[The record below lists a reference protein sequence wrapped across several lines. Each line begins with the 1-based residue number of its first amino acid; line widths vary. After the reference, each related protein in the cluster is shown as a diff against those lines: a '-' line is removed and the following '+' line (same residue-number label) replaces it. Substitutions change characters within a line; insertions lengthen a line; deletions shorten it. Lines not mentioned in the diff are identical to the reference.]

1 MMMAGNCTNT
11 SIVSRAGL
19 LVILAVGLLYSPSP
33 RAQQARGSASDADA
47 GSVSAGPLLL
57 PTSHPPLPAE
67 SSLFWLAPEVDAQA
81 AHVTAHSAL
90 AAASRSM
97 AAGDEKAAL
106 GALSDPAARRG
117 LLGPYVMYFA
127 AQARLRLG
135 DASDA
140 LGEFQE
146 IQSLSP
152 SGYLRDAAA
161 LGEAESRE
169 ALDDQAAA
177 VDVYDRLARQS
188 PGNLE
193 DVLIRLGRAA
203 RTAGDLTRAAGAF
216 QRVYYDF
223 PLGEGASIAA
233 AELATLPRTDPVTR
247 TSARYGLELGRAQRL
262 FNARQYVPARAA
274 FAALRPVADGDDRAL
289 VRLRLAECD
298 YYQKR
303 ARAARDVLRAYLD
316 EAARLKPDQG
326 GAGRST
332 ARHAEALYFYAL
344 STRDLGDHATY
355 LETIRRLVAEFPGE
369 TWAEDALNH
378 LATHYIRR
386 NDDERADEVLRE
398 LYERYPKSS
407 HADRAAWKAGW
418 RAYRFGRYGDTVRFF
433 ERAAADFPRSDYR
446 PSWLYWSGRAREAL
460 GDRAIADARYSVV
473 IADYRNSYYGR
484 LAVDR
489 MGSRPRPA
497 LPVSGGG
504 DRGSLAAERPAASAP
519 PPNASLIRALL
530 SVPLYDAALGE
541 LRFAQRT
548 WGDSPV
554 IQATMA
560 WIQQQQ
566 ARVETGTER
575 FNLLRGAINR
585 MRRAYPQFMAE
596 GGEHLP
602 RDVQMV
608 IFPLEYRELIE
619 RHAAAQRLDP
629 YLVAALVAQESTFV
643 ADIRSAA
650 NAWGLMQLI
659 PSTARAYA
667 RRLKLPYSAR
677 LLRDPE
683 ANVRMGTAYLA
694 DKITQFGDLHLALA
708 SYNAGERAVIRW
720 LAERP
725 GVARDEFIDDIPYP
739 ETQGYVKRILGT
751 TEDYRR
757 LYGGMMAANVALGDA
772 R

>member
-1 MMMAGNCTNT
+1 MMAGSRKETPGVAGALGT
-11 SIVSRAGL
+11 SLLLIFAAGL
-19 LVILAVGLLYSPSP
+19 LCSPLP

-47 GSVSAGPLLL
+47 GAAPAGPLLL
-57 PTSHPPLPAE
+57 PTIHPAVPSE
-67 SSLFWLAPEVDAQA
+67 SSHFWLAPEIDVQA

-97 AAGDEKAAL
+97 ASGDGTAAL
-106 GALSDPAARRG
+106 DVLSDPAARRG
-117 LLGPYVMYFA
+117 ILGPYVMYLA

-135 DASDA
+135 EASEA
-140 LGEFQE
+140 RRGFQE
-146 IQSLSP
+146 IQALGLD
-152 SGYLRDAAA
+152 GYLREAAA
-161 LGEAESRE
+161 LGEAQSHDAFGEH
-169 ALDDQAAA
+169 AAA
-177 VDVYDRLARQS
+177 ADAYDRLARQS

-193 DVLIRLGRAA
+193 DVLIGLGRSA
-203 RTAGDLTRAAGAF
+203 RAAGDLARAERAF
-216 QRVYYDF
+216 RRVYYEF
-223 PLGEGASIAA
+223 PLGEAASVAG
-233 AELATLPRTDPVTR
+233 AELATLPQTEPLTKA
-247 TSARYGLELGRAQRL
+247 SARYALELARAERL
-262 FNARQYVPARAA
+262 FSARQYDPARDA
-274 FAALRPVADGDDRAL
+274 FAALRPLADGDDRDL

-298 YYQKR
+298 YHRKR
-303 ARAARDVLRAYLD
+303 ARAARDGLRAYLD
-316 EAARLKPDQG
+316 EAARPTPDPV
-326 GAGRST
+326 GAGKSPP

-344 STRDLGDHATY
+344 STRDLGNHAGY

-369 TWAEDALNH
+369 RWAEDALNH
-378 LATHYIRR
+378 LATHHIRR

-398 LYERYPKSS
+398 LYERYPKSP
-407 HADRAAWKAGW
+407 HAERAAWKVGW
-418 RAYRFGRYGDTVRFF
+418 RAYRFGRYGDAVRFF
-433 ERAAADFPRSDYR
+433 ERAAADFPRSDFR

-460 GDRAIADARYSVV
+460 GERAIADARYSLV

-484 LAVDR
+484 LAIDR
-489 MGSRPRPA
+489 LGPRPRLPA
-497 LPVSGGG
+497 SVPVG
-504 DRGSLAAERPAASAP
+504 DRGLVAAERPAAAAS
-519 PPNASLIRALL
+519 PPNAALVRALL
-530 SVPLYDAALGE
+530 SIPLYDFALGE
-541 LRFAQRT
+541 LRFAQRR

-566 ARVETGTER
+566 AREETGTER

-585 MRRAYPQFMAE
+585 MRRAYPQFLAE

-602 RDVQMV
+602 RDVLTV
-608 IFPLEYRELIE
+608 IFPLDYRDLIE

-667 RRLKLPYSAR
+667 RRLKLPYSSR
-677 LLRDPE
+677 LLRDPD

-694 DKITQFGDLHLALA
+694 DKIREFGDLHVALA
-708 SYNAGERAVIRW
+708 SYNAGERAVRRW

-725 GVARDEFIDDIPYP
+725 GLARDEFIDDIPYP
-739 ETQGYVKRILGT
+739 ETQGYVKRVLGT

-757 LYGGMMAANVALGDA
+757 LYGGVMASV

>member
-1 MMMAGNCTNT
+1 M
-11 SIVSRAGL
+11 
-19 LVILAVGLLYSPSP
+19 
-33 RAQQARGSASDADA
+33 
-47 GSVSAGPLLL
+47 
-57 PTSHPPLPAE
+57 
-67 SSLFWLAPEVDAQA
+67 
-81 AHVTAHSAL
+81 
-90 AAASRSM
+90 
-97 AAGDEKAAL
+97 
-106 GALSDPAARRG
+106 
-117 LLGPYVMYFA
+117 
-127 AQARLRLG
+127 
-135 DASDA
+135 
-140 LGEFQE
+140 
-146 IQSLSP
+146 
-152 SGYLRDAAA
+152 
-161 LGEAESRE
+161 
-169 ALDDQAAA
+169 
-177 VDVYDRLARQS
+177 
-188 PGNLE
+188 
-193 DVLIRLGRAA
+193 
-203 RTAGDLTRAAGAF
+203 
-216 QRVYYDF
+216 
-223 PLGEGASIAA
+223 
-233 AELATLPRTDPVTR
+233 
-247 TSARYGLELGRAQRL
+247 
-262 FNARQYVPARAA
+262 
-274 FAALRPVADGDDRAL
+274 
-289 VRLRLAECD
+289 
-298 YYQKR
+298 
-303 ARAARDVLRAYLD
+303 
-316 EAARLKPDQG
+316 
-326 GAGRST
+326 
-332 ARHAEALYFYAL
+332 
-344 STRDLGDHATY
+344 
-355 LETIRRLVAEFPGE
+355 
-369 TWAEDALNH
+369 
-378 LATHYIRR
+378 
-386 NDDERADEVLRE
+386 
-398 LYERYPKSS
+398 
-407 HADRAAWKAGW
+407 
-418 RAYRFGRYGDTVRFF
+418 
-433 ERAAADFPRSDYR
+433 
-446 PSWLYWSGRAREAL
+446 
-460 GDRAIADARYSVV
+460 V